1 MGVGSLGPAAP
12 WTDVQGCAG
21 RTEVQHHLRLSVS
34 NGLIMENVTQIVQQ
48 VRQALW
54 RVQRQWSGLFL
65 LGRVAVSMVAGIYL
79 NITVRAT
86 LAGRE
91 IQSLQN
97 QLINDQ
103 RANSD
108 QETTLAGLTSVESM
122 QQRAVAKGFKPADP
136 ANITYVVVP
145 GFIPQTSVDMSQPGA
160 DSQGQ
165 SQKPVLLPDYTESL
179 FDWITRTLVSST
191 STGGKP

>member
-1 MGVGSLGPAAP
+1 
-12 WTDVQGCAG
+12 
-21 RTEVQHHLRLSVS
+21 
-34 NGLIMENVTQIVQQ
+34 MENVTQIVQH
-48 VRQALW
+48 VRQAHW
-54 RVQRQWSGLFL
+54 RVQRQWIGLFL
-65 LGRVAVSMVAGIYL
+65 LGLVAVSMVAGIYL

-91 IQSLQN
+91 IQTLQN
-97 QLINDQ
+97 QLIDDQ

-108 QETTLAGLTSVESM
+108 QESILAGLTSVESM
-122 QQRAVAKGFKPADP
+122 QSRAEAKGFKPADP
-136 ANITYVVVP
+136 GNITYVVVP
-145 GFIPQTSVDMSQPGA
+145 GYIPQTFVDMSQPGA

-191 STGGKP
+191 TAGGQP